1 REQAHEV
8 VLERDVEAARS
19 RVALAAGAA
28 AELVVDAPRLVPL
41 GADDVEAAGGD
52 DLLVV
57 PLRLVADPLDLRDD
71 AFRQPLE
78 LAGPL
83 PGLVHAAEHDRLDE
97 QLGVGVVALE
107 ALALE
112 VLARQPHGVAAEHDV
127 GAAAGDVRRDG
138 DGPAAPG
145 LRDDLGLT
153 AVELRVEH
161 LVRYAST
168 LEHLRQALGGLDR
181 DRADEDRAAGLVHL
195 DGLLD
200 DRLVLPVLRAV
211 DDGLVVLPL
220 DGPVRGDDEDVGAVD
235 LLELLLL
242 GLGRARHAGDL
253 VVELE
258 EVLVRDRRERL
269 VLALDLHALLGLDG
283 LVQALAEAPAGHEAA
298 REL

>member
-1 REQAHEV
+1 AEAVHHAQHTVVREQAHEV

-57 PLRLVADPLDLRDD
+57 LLRLVADPLDLRDD

-112 VLARQPHGVAAEHDV
+112 ELARQPLGVAAEYDV
-127 GAAAGDVRRDG
+127 GAAA
-138 DGPAAPG
+138 
-145 LRDDLGLT
+145 
-153 AVELRVEH
+153 
-161 LVRYAST
+161 
-168 LEHLRQALGGLDR
+168 
-181 DRADEDRAAGLVHL
+181 
-195 DGLLD
+195 
-200 DRLVLPVLRAV
+200 
-211 DDGLVVLPL
+211 
-220 DGPVRGDDEDVGAVD
+220 
-235 LLELLLL
+235 
-242 GLGRARHAGDL
+242 
-253 VVELE
+253 
-258 EVLVRDRRERL
+258 
-269 VLALDLHALLGLDG
+269 
-283 LVQALAEAPAGHEAA
+283 
-298 REL
+298 